1 MGDYESISSE
11 IQTYRIGL
19 IHPLTLDNKQE
30 GELITSSPSLLC
42 INNKFRGSR
51 NLVGISV
58 YLCHSK
64 QEELFVYYSM

>member
-1 MGDYESISSE
+1 MGEILDYIVKRGEGNYLCYK
-11 IQTYRIGL
+11 T
-19 IHPLTLDNKQE
+19 NKV
-30 GELITSSPSLLC
+30 IW
-42 INNKFRGSR
+42 GSR

>member
-1 MGDYESISSE
+1 MD
-11 IQTYRIGL
+11 TK
-19 IHPLTLDNKQE
+19 D
-30 GELITSSPSLLC
+30 
-42 INNKFRGSR
+42 INRGSR